1 MHKNMNVFQIPNFSL
16 RSTYFDWEENI
27 RRTESYGHGIGVEC
41 DDPEVIFTQRQC
53 SPLKYAADSG
63 KGGGLKARPWGKLQ
77 GEKKKSCS
85 ARVFRVH
92 KRTRFPDLSC
102 HLLSSQ
108 EKRGSPRHFT
118 TTDTA
123 LEILLISLKQWVSA
137 QLGFS
142 LTHAR
147 TCSDDISPNPFPLMW
162 FIHNRE
168 FQLQ

>member
-1 MHKNMNVFQIPNFSL
+1 MCFRYQTFLLDQRISV
-16 RSTYFDWEENI
+16 

-41 DDPEVIFTQRQC
+41 GDPEVIFTRRQC
-53 SPLKYAADSG
+53 SPLKYAADLG

-85 ARVFRVH
+85 AHVFRVH
-92 KRTRFPDLSC
+92 KRTRFSDLSC

-108 EKRGSPRHFT
+108 EKRGPPRHFT

-123 LEILLISLKQWVSA
+123 LEILIISLKQRVSA
-137 QLGFS
+137 RLGFS

-147 TCSDDISPNPFPLMW
+147 RCSDDISPNPFPL
-162 FIHNRE
+162 I
-168 FQLQ
+168 